1 MNPFKIN
8 KEYKKQDIYKI
19 VNVPKN
25 RQGGSWRKGHHN
37 YKVKDKED
45 LHFIFANIDMP
56 GHGLDDKEFDYKN
69 KITDSGEFEWVTQ
82 ADISQNNP
90 IMISLLENKT
100 HIFIRTSKT
109 QKDYWQYFGE
119 GKIISVEGN
128 EPVKVKWDI
137 KKEAIIGFL
146 KQRFEKED
154 EYEAIIRQN
163 AAITGSEAE
172 EVFEKHASQ
181 NLGWSVED
189 KTNKTGFGYDFL
201 CIDDNGKELYVEI
214 KGCRKGIE
222 NVRLTETEWKVAKKY
237 PNKYVLFI
245 VTNLDTTPEF
255 IFIENVFETFK
266 DVVKSVSVIS
276 TSLQIRKK
284 DIETNLLID

>member
-8 KEYKKQDIYKI
+8 KAYKKKDIYKLF
-19 VNVPKN
+19 NVPKD

-37 YKVKDKED
+37 YKVIGED
-45 LHFIFANIDMP
+45 DVHFIFANIDVP
-56 GHGLDDKEFDYKN
+56 GHGFNELEFNYDN
-69 KITDSGEFEWVTQ
+69 RINDSGELEWVTQ
-82 ADISQNNP
+82 ADRSQNNP

-128 EPVKVKWDI
+128 EPVKVTWDI
-137 KKEAIIGFL
+137 KKEAIVGFL

-154 EYEAIIRQN
+154 EYEAIIRKN

-222 NVRLTETEWKVAKKY
+222 NVRLTQKEWAVAKKY

-245 VTNLDTTPEF
+245 VINLDTTPEF
-255 IFIENVFETFK
+255 KRIENVFETLK
-266 DVVKSVSVIS
+266 DFVKPVSVIS
-276 TSLQIRKK
+276 TSFQIRKK
-284 DIETNLLID
+284 EIETNLSID